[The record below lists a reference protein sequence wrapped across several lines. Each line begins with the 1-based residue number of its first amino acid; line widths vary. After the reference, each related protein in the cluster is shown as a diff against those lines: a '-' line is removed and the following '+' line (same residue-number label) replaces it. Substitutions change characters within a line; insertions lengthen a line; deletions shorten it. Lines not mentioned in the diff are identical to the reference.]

1 MFIFQYIGNHWLFFC
16 LLNKKVKEKKKKG
29 KEVKKMALAI
39 KPTPKLNAKASEKF
53 LRKINRDLKKPAKL
67 VPTPKLSAAEKQ
79 IKAYARRGQK

>member
-1 MFIFQYIGNHWLFFC
+1 
-16 LLNKKVKEKKKKG
+16 
-29 KEVKKMALAI
+29 MALAI

-79 IKAYARRGQK
+79 IEAYARRGQKKLSG